1 MPVLTGFIVPFRRI
15 VSNVATEAGSVPV
28 YRYLPDDVAHLPCI
42 VVGRPT
48 IREASQPAVMTLTL
62 DVTLLGR
69 RISDEDSQA
78 ELDAL
83 GDQLFEMFGGTRG
96 LKVDDGHLHCTNLR
110 PGTVAVAGQEMPA
123 YIVTVSQDAIS
134 C

>member
-1 MPVLTGFIVPFRRI
+1 MFVVAFRRAVTDLI
-15 VSNVATEAGSVPV
+15 RDRGAVPT
-28 YRYLPDDVAHLPCI
+28 YGYLPDDVAHLPCY

-48 IREASQPAVMTLTL
+48 IIESATPAVMTLTL

-69 RISDEDSQA
+69 RINDQDSQA

-83 GDQLFEMFGGTRG
+83 ADQLFDVLGGTRN
-96 LKVDDGHLHCTNLR
+96 VRVADNHVRCTQLL
-110 PGTVAVAGQEMPA
+110 PATVFVANSECPA
-123 YIVTVSQDAIS
+123 YIASVSQDAIS

>member
-1 MPVLTGFIVPFRRI
+1 MFVSAFRKTVVDLVR
-15 VSNVATEAGSVPV
+15 SKGSVPT
-28 YRYLPDDVAHLPCI
+28 YGYLPDDVAHLPCH

-48 IREASQPAVMTLTL
+48 ITESGTPALMTLNL

-69 RISDEDSQA
+69 RISDDDSQA

-83 GDQLFEMFGGTRG
+83 ADELFDLLGGTRSV
-96 LKVDDGHLHCTNLR
+96 KTNDTHLRCVQLL
-110 PGTVAVAGQEMPA
+110 PATVIVAGNEMPA
-123 YIVTVSQDAIS
+123 YIASVSMDALS

>member
-1 MPVLTGFIVPFRRI
+1 MFVVAFRKAVTDLVRDR
-15 VSNVATEAGSVPV
+15 GSVPT
-28 YRYLPDDVAHLPCI
+28 YGFLPDDVAHLPCH

-48 IREASQPAVMTLTL
+48 IIESGTPAMMTLTL

-69 RISDEDSQA
+69 RINDQDSQA

-83 GDQLFEMFGGTRG
+83 ADQMFDLLGGTRNV
-96 LKVDDGHLHCTNLR
+96 KVPDGHVRCTQLL
-110 PGTVAVAGQEMPA
+110 PATVFVAGNECPA
-123 YIVTVSQDAIS
+123 YIASVSQDAIS